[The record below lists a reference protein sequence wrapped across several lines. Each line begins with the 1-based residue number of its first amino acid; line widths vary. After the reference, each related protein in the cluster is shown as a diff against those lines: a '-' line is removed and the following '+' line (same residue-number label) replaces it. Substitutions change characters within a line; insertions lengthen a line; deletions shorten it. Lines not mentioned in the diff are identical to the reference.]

1 VFASSTSTLIYVAI
15 IKMVNADVNGCSP
28 MQQDN
33 THSRLR
39 NQDDHINGG

>member
-1 VFASSTSTLIYVAI
+1 VFASSTSTLIYGAI
-15 IKMVNADVNGCSP
+15 IKMVNAAINGGSP

-33 THSRLR
+33 TNSKLR